1 MWSCDPLETSP
12 GSPLLAD
19 LAQTVED
26 DLLLVGERLAEV
38 LGQELLLPQLALQD
52 LQLPRQLLL
61 LAATARVTAPA
72 DVSRAVNRGSRSF
85 HNARRDTSLDT
96 VRN

>member
-1 MWSCDPLETSP
+1 MSCDQLKTSP

-26 DLLLVGERLAEV
+26 DSLLVGERLAEV
-38 LGQELLLPQLALQD
+38 LGQELLLPQLGLQD

-61 LAATARVTAPA
+61 LAATARLTAPA
-72 DVSRAVNRGSRSF
+72 DVSRAVNRGS
-85 HNARRDTSLDT
+85 
-96 VRN
+96 

>member
-1 MWSCDPLETSP
+1 MRSCDPLQTSP

-26 DLLLVGERLAEV
+26 DSLLVGERLAEV
-38 LGQELLLPQLALQD
+38 LGQELLLPQLGLQD
-52 LQLPRQLLL
+52 LKLPRQLLL
-61 LAATARVTAPA
+61 LAATARLTAAA
-72 DVSRAVNRGSRSF
+72 DVSRAVYEGSRF

>member
-26 DLLLVGERLAEV
+26 DSLLVGERLAEV

-72 DVSRAVNRGSRSF
+72 DVSRAVNRGS
-85 HNARRDTSLDT
+85 
-96 VRN
+96 

>member
-1 MWSCDPLETSP
+1 MRSCDPLETSP

-19 LAQTVED
+19 FAQTVED

-61 LAATARVTAPA
+61 LAATARVTATP
-72 DVSRAVNRGSRSF
+72 DVRAVNEGS
-85 HNARRDTSLDT
+85 
-96 VRN
+96 